1 MFMIPQIYQIR
12 LMRVKIA
19 SSFPF
24 DFEKNVLSK
33 MVFFFFPELVH
44 SGDTAQITVSSI
56 QKQLILR
63 SLRL

>member
-1 MFMIPQIYQIR
+1 MIPQIYQIK
-12 LMRVKIA
+12 LIRVKIA
-19 SSFPF
+19 SSFSF
-24 DFEKNVLSK
+24 DFEINVLSK
-33 MVFFFFPELVH
+33 FFFPELVVH